1 MMRHSTQIVSRTH
14 PHRDEGTKAAR
25 HKSGRNKRT
34 AERPSLGT
42 EFAQSQEST
51 LSENEKRERERHDRG
66 RATPSRSCGVGQGGT
81 GERQGQRPE
90 SFRLLATRM
99 AEPRRDCTRPRR
111 RPQTLQTEQK
121 EGESG
126 CRAPG
131 GCRPS
136 FFCRTP
142 AVTTRSC
149 STAPQSKKRKRIIQT
164 RESNHEKFI

>member
-1 MMRHSTQIVSRTH
+1 MMRHSTRIVSRTH

-42 EFAQSQEST
+42 EFAQSQESP

-66 RATPSRSCGVGQGGT
+66 RATPSRGRSGTRKNGGEA
-81 GERQGQRPE
+81 GAAPREFPPARHAHGRAKK
-90 SFRLLATRM
+90 RLHETAQE
-99 AEPRRDCTRPRR
+99 AADAAD
-111 RPQTLQTEQK
+111 TEQK

-149 STAPQSKKRKRIIQT
+149 SAAPQSKKRKRIQT